1 MGTQDTCCSIH
12 PYFTVK
18 EGRLEEFK
26 AVCER
31 MVAATSE
38 EPGCLYYGFTF
49 DGQEALCR
57 EGYVDGDALLAHAK
71 RVGPLLEE
79 AMQYADLTRME
90 VQGPEEELAK
100 VRGPLADLASQFYV
114 LLCVFRR
121 YAPGSVPPPVRWKT
135 SQHKGETTA
144 RAPA

>member
-1 MGTQDTCCSIH
+1 LKAGEWRADNGEGGLMGTQDTCCSIH

-114 LLCVFRR
+114 LHSGFRR
-121 YAPGSVPPPVRWKT
+121 
-135 SQHKGETTA
+135 
-144 RAPA
+144 

>member
-1 MGTQDTCCSIH
+1 MAIKDTCCSIH

-18 EGRLEEFK
+18 EGKLQEFK

-49 DGQEALCR
+49 DGIEASCR
-57 EGYVDGDALLAHAK
+57 EGYADGDALLAHAQH
-71 RVGPLLEE
+71 VGPLLGE

-90 VQGPEEELAK
+90 VQGPEEELSK
-100 VRGPLADLASQFYV
+100 VRGPMADLSPRFYSLEV
-114 LLCVFRR
+114 GFRR
-121 YAPGSVPPPVRWKT
+121 
-135 SQHKGETTA
+135 
-144 RAPA
+144 